1 MSLAGLEKMR
11 PGYGGPPSRSPP
23 FWLVMAGILSLS
35 LAGAVSLVYFSLALH
50 QRFFA
55 P

>member
-1 MSLAGLEKMR
+1 MSLAGLERTR
-11 PGYGGPPSRSPP
+11 PSYDGPPSKSPP

-35 LAGAVSLVYFSLALH
+35 LAGAVSLVCFSLALH